1 MTTSTKAIG
10 AALLAAM
17 GCAAAPAAWAAA
29 QRTFVSALGSDA
41 NTCALAAPCRGFAAA
56 LAQTNPGGEI
66 VVLDS
71 AGYGPV
77 TITKAVSIVVPPGI
91 YAGVSV
97 TVAGTDGIVVSA
109 GAADEVILRGL
120 TINNQGGNNG
130 VVFNSGAALYIE
142 SCTIRGFSLPGMAN
156 VKFAPSAASKLF
168 VKDSYIRG
176 GQAGINLA
184 NGTTAASAT
193 IDNTRIE
200 SNVTGVTASF
210 SGAVALR
217 NSIVSENTGHGV
229 SLQTG
234 AGQALDAAL
243 DNVMLSNNDSNG
255 LNVAGGSITVAMTSS
270 TAVGNITGVFVQGGS
285 SAATARLTNNVI
297 SRNTTG
303 VQTGANGSIL
313 SPGEQHD
320 RGQRHRRHAGRLP
333 VEVTVRRP
341 ERSRPDRLSSPRRRG
356 PSGVGLHERK
366 VSLAPASAAATG
378 RGPRRR
384 GDDER
389 GEC

>member
-10 AALLAAM
+10 AALLAVTT
-17 GCAAAPAAWAAA
+17 CAASPAAWAV

-41 NTCALAAPCRGFAAA
+41 ANCQLATPCRGFAAA
-56 LAQTNPGGEI
+56 LVQTSPSGEI

-77 TITKAVSIVVPPGI
+77 TINKAVSIVVPPGI

-97 TVAGTDGIVVSA
+97 LAGTDGIVVSA

-142 SCTIRGFSLPGMAN
+142 SCTIRGFSAPGMAN

-176 GQAGINLA
+176 GQAGINLV
-184 NGTTAASAT
+184 NGATLASAT

-200 SNVTGVTASF
+200 SNVIGITASF
-210 SGAVALR
+210 AGAIALR

-229 SLQTG
+229 NLQTG
-234 AGQALDAAL
+234 AGQVLDAAL

-255 LNVAGGSITVAMTSS
+255 LNVAGGSITVAMTGS

-285 SAATARLTNNVI
+285 TAATARLTNNVI
-297 SRNTTG
+297 SRNTNG
-303 VQTGANGSIL
+303 IQTGANGSIL
-313 SPGEQHD
+313 SPTSNTIEANGTN
-320 RGQRHRRHAGRLP
+320 GAPGAY
-333 VEVTVRRP
+333 
-341 ERSRPDRLSSPRRRG
+341 SP
-356 PSGVGLHERK
+356 K
-366 VSLAPASAAATG
+366 
-378 RGPRRR
+378 
-384 GDDER
+384 
-389 GEC
+389 

>member
-1 MTTSTKAIG
+1 MTSTKAIG
-10 AALLAAM
+10 AALLATVA
-17 GCAAAPAAWAAA
+17 CAAAPDARAAA

-41 NTCALAAPCRGFAAA
+41 NICALAAPCRGFAAA
-56 LAQTNPGGEI
+56 MAQTNPGGEI

-97 TVAGTDGIVVSA
+97 TLAGTDGIVVNA
-109 GAADEVILRGL
+109 GASDEVVLRGL

-142 SCTIRGFSLPGMAN
+142 SCTIRGFALPGMAN
-156 VKFAPSAASKLF
+156 VKFAPSGASKLF
-168 VKDSYIRG
+168 VKDSYIRS

-193 IDNTRIE
+193 IDNTRLE
-200 SNVTGVTASF
+200 SNVTGLAATF
-210 SGAVALR
+210 SGGVALR

-229 SLQTG
+229 NLQTG
-234 AGQALDAAL
+234 AGQVLDAAF
-243 DNVMLSNNDSNG
+243 DNVMISNNDSNG
-255 LNVAGGSITVAMTSS
+255 LNVAGGSITVAMTGS
-270 TAVGNITGVFVQGGS
+270 TAVGNVTGVFVQGGS

-303 VQTGANGSIL
+303 VQTGANGTI
-313 SPGEQHD
+313 
-320 RGQRHRRHAGRLP
+320 
-333 VEVTVRRP
+333 
-341 ERSRPDRLSSPRRRG
+341 
-356 PSGVGLHERK
+356 
-366 VSLAPASAAATG
+366 VSPASNTIEG
-378 RGPRRR
+378 NGTDGTP
-384 GDDER
+384 G
-389 GEC
+389 GYSPK

>member
-1 MTTSTKAIG
+1 MTTRAWIASGGI
-10 AALLAAM
+10 AAAVGL
-17 GCAAAPAAWAAA
+17 AAAPSFAVTA
-29 QRTFVSALGSDA
+29 QRTFVSATGSDA
-41 NTCALAAPCRGFAAA
+41 AACSLAAPCRGFAAA
-56 LAQTNPGGEI
+56 LVQTNPGGEI

-77 TITKAVSIVVPPGI
+77 TINKAVSIVVPPGI

-97 TVAGTDGIVVSA
+97 LAAGTDGIVINA

-130 VVFNSGAALYIE
+130 VVFNSGAALYVE
-142 SCTIRGFSLPGMAN
+142 SCTIRGFSGASMAN
-156 VKFAPSAASKLF
+156 LKFAPGGASKLF

-200 SNVTGVTASF
+200 SNVNGVTASF

-217 NSIVSENTGHGV
+217 NSIVAENTNHGV
-229 SLQTG
+229 SLVTG
-234 AGQALDAAL
+234 AGQVLDAAL

-255 LNVAGGSITVAMTSS
+255 LNVAGSGITVAMSSS
-270 TAVGNITGVFVQGGS
+270 TVVGNITGVFVQGGGA
-285 SAATARLTNNVI
+285 AATARLTNNVI

-303 VQTGANGSIL
+303 VAIGANGSVL
-313 SPGEQHD
+313 SPASNTIEGNGTD
-320 RGQRHRRHAGRLP
+320 GTPGGY
-333 VEVTVRRP
+333 
-341 ERSRPDRLSSPRRRG
+341 SP
-356 PSGVGLHERK
+356 K
-366 VSLAPASAAATG
+366 
-378 RGPRRR
+378 
-384 GDDER
+384 
-389 GEC
+389 

>member
-1 MTTSTKAIG
+1 MTTSTKATG
-10 AALLAAM
+10 AALLVAAL
-17 GCAAAPAAWAAA
+17 CAAAPAAWGVTA
-29 QRTFVSALGSDA
+29 QRTFVSALGNDA

-56 LAQTNPGGEI
+56 MVQTNPGGEI

-97 TVAGTDGIVVSA
+97 TIAGTDGIVVSA
-109 GAADEVILRGL
+109 GATDEVILRGL

-142 SCTIRGFSLPGMAN
+142 SCSIRGFSLPGMAN

-168 VKDSYIRG
+168 IKDSYIRG

-200 SNVTGVTASF
+200 ANATGITASF
-210 SGAVALR
+210 SGAIALR

-229 SLQTG
+229 NLQTG
-234 AGQALDAAL
+234 AGQVLDAAL

-255 LNVAGGSITVAMTSS
+255 LNVAGASITVAMTGS
-270 TAVGNITGVFVQGGS
+270 TAVGNITGVFVQGGAT
-285 SAATARLTNNVI
+285 AATARLTNNVI

-313 SPGEQHD
+313 SPASNTIEANGTN
-320 RGQRHRRHAGRLP
+320 G
-333 VEVTVRRP
+333 
-341 ERSRPDRLSSPRRRG
+341 
-356 PSGVGLHERK
+356 
-366 VSLAPASAAATG
+366 APGAYT
-378 RGPRRR
+378 PK
-384 GDDER
+384 
-389 GEC
+389 

>member
-1 MTTSTKAIG
+1 MKPMQPIA
-10 AALLAAM
+10 AALLAAVAA
-17 GCAAAPAAWAAA
+17 AAAPLATAAV

-41 NTCALAAPCRGFAAA
+41 NNCQLATPCRGFAAA
-56 LAQTNPGGEI
+56 LVQTNPGGEI

-77 TITKAVSIVVPPGI
+77 TITKAVSIVVPPGV

-97 TVAGTDGIVVSA
+97 TVAGTDGIVVNA

-142 SCTIRGFSLPGMAN
+142 SCTIRGFALPGMAN
-156 VKFAPSAASKLF
+156 VKFAPSGASKLF

-176 GQAGINLA
+176 GQAGVNLA

-200 SNVTGVTASF
+200 NNATGLTATF

-217 NSIVSENTGHGV
+217 NSIVSENAGHGV
-229 SLQTG
+229 SVQTG
-234 AGQALDAAL
+234 AGQALDVAL
-243 DNVMLSNNDSNG
+243 DNVMLANNDSNG
-255 LNVAGGSITVAMTSS
+255 LNVSGGSITVAMTGS
-270 TAVGNITGVFVQGGS
+270 TAVGNVTGVFVQGGA

-297 SRNTTG
+297 ARNTTG
-303 VQTGANGSIL
+303 VQTGANGSIV
-313 SPGEQHD
+313 SP
-320 RGQRHRRHAGRLP
+320 
-333 VEVTVRRP
+333 
-341 ERSRPDRLSSPRRRG
+341 SSNTIEG
-356 PSGVGLHERK
+356 NGTDG
-366 VSLAPASAAATG
+366 APGSYS
-378 RGPRRR
+378 PK
-384 GDDER
+384 
-389 GEC
+389 

>member
-10 AALLAAM
+10 AALLAATAL
-17 GCAAAPAAWAAA
+17 AAAPAAWAGV
-29 QRTFVSALGSDA
+29 QRTFVSANGSDA
-41 NTCALAAPCRGFAAA
+41 NNCQLATPCRGFAAA
-56 LAQTNPGGEI
+56 LVQTNPSGEI

-77 TITKAVSIVVPPGI
+77 TITKGVSIVVPPGI

-97 TVAGTDGIVVSA
+97 TTAGTDGIVVSA
-109 GAADEVILRGL
+109 GGKDEVLLRGL

-130 VVFNSGAALYIE
+130 IVFNSGAALYVE
-142 SCTIRGFSLPGMAN
+142 SCTVRGFSLPGMAN

-176 GQAGINLA
+176 GQAGINLV
-184 NGTTAASAT
+184 NGATLASAT

-200 SNVTGVTASF
+200 SNATGITASF
-210 SGAVALR
+210 SGAIALR

-229 SLQTG
+229 DLQTG
-234 AGQALDAAL
+234 AGQVLDAAL

-255 LNVAGGSITVAMTSS
+255 LNVAGSSITVAMTGS

-285 SAATARLTNNVI
+285 TAATARLTNNVI

-303 VQTGANGSIL
+303 IQTGANGSIL
-313 SPGEQHD
+313 SPASNTIEGN
-320 RGQRHRRHAGRLP
+320 GTNGAPGGY
-333 VEVTVRRP
+333 
-341 ERSRPDRLSSPRRRG
+341 SP
-356 PSGVGLHERK
+356 K
-366 VSLAPASAAATG
+366 
-378 RGPRRR
+378 
-384 GDDER
+384 
-389 GEC
+389 